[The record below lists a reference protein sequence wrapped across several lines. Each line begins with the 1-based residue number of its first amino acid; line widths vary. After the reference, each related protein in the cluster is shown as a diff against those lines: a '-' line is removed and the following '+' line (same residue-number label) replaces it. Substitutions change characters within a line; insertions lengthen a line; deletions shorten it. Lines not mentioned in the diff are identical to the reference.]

1 MDNSLL
7 DKAYGMALASYA
19 VVAAL
24 KDTVIVSDDLKRAF
38 AANLEK
44 QSGLFADIS
53 PSMKEQFLQL
63 VQKLK
68 E

>member
-7 DKAYGMALASYA
+7 EKAYGMALASYA

-44 QSGLFADIS
+44 QSDLFAEVS
-53 PSMKEQFLQL
+53 PNMKAQYLQL
-63 VQKLK
+63 LEHLK
-68 E
+68 A